1 MGYQKNIVIL
11 TQCKDY
17 RKRKNNLLPLIRRS
31 YRKYPKFVEALA
43 NRHINYNRTL
53 DELGVMEKEG
63 RILVIRPSSPVT
75 IGRLEKDEKKLKA
88 LYEQGYE
95 DAKNSMEALM
105 EFIKR

>member
-1 MGYQKNIVIL
+1 MVLRQYRNMNSRATVSYTHL
-11 TQCKDY
+11 CKDY
-17 RKRKNNLLPLIRRS
+17 RKGKNNLLPLIRRS

-75 IGRLEKDEKKLKA
+75 IGRLEK
-88 LYEQGYE
+88 
-95 DAKNSMEALM
+95 
-105 EFIKR
+105 RCV